1 MAPGTS
7 FLEDHFFTHWGP
19 GDDWSALHPSC
30 ILFLLLLHQLHLRAS
45 GIRSRGMGTPAILEQ
60 WVTLTAL
67 SNNGVFPLF
76 LKAWRD
82 LSTNSMLIRVLL
94 RGRKILWGAFDCLYY
109 LLFYKLHLSLENDPC
124 FYYQQDF
131 SNFSQVPTE
140 ILQKPWIKATEAK
153 IILQINLYDSSKPI
167 PWNTYKQKTVLP
179 LSFTQNLLSHQYESV
194 TIYSILN
201 EKNVCFLRS

>member
-1 MAPGTS
+1 M
-7 FLEDHFFTHWGP
+7 HWGL
-19 GDDWSALHPSC
+19 GDDWSALHSSC
-30 ILFLLLLHQLHLRAS
+30 TLFPLLLHQLHLRAS

-60 WVTLTAL
+60 WGTLTAL
-67 SNNGVFPLF
+67 SNNWVFPLF
-76 LKAWRD
+76 LQAWRD

-140 ILQKPWIKATEAK
+140 ILQKPWIKAREAK

-179 LSFTQNLLSHQYESV
+179 LSFTQNLLSYQYKSV